1 MEEANSIEIDPTTIL
16 VRYNVKLEKEMTP
29 EEAAAE
35 FYPEDEVLRPI
46 IEALFEGNE
55 DEVVDALQYAL
66 QAGKDPLYLIDYAL
80 MVGMDIVSRLYDD
93 GVLYLPDVVISAHA
107 MTEGI
112 EYCKKRSQGQ
122 HEFKGK
128 VVSYV
133 AEGDMHDIGKKI
145 VTVLLRANGYEVIDL
160 GRDVPA
166 SDIEDALQFMSTKEL
181 EASMEIC
188 SDCIYKFILT
198 LSDTY
203 ADTMTKQEKADE
215 IRKYVDKFSL
225 MIAIKHSDM
234 DDMMEAIGSEDD
246 IEEGVDSFAFLRS
259 YLVQLLEQQSYW
271 SRIHYELNNEKADDW
286 LIKLAQMREVL
297 ARLEFQFYSQ
307 TLQLRDIADFN
318 LLIKMLQ
325 FILKTSDEIL
335 LLNKSIHTEIRSERF
350 MSLVKDDERF
360 KHLEAYGEKSRTV
373 EHNFS
378 NIWQIL
384 SRL

>member
-1 MEEANSIEIDPTTIL
+1 MTIGGSQSNDRQGTIRLIRGCPCFKVFGDEKLCVNDDSVLEVDVIDVDTSLFGLARSKEDMDEERSEEDCICYASVYIDEITNRVYCISQGW
-16 VRYNVKLEKEMTP
+16 
-29 EEAAAE
+29 
-35 FYPEDEVLRPI
+35 VLRI
-46 IEALFEGNE
+46 
-55 DEVVDALQYAL
+55 
-66 QAGKDPLYLIDYAL
+66 
-80 MVGMDIVSRLYDD
+80 
-93 GVLYLPDVVISAHA
+93 H
-107 MTEGI
+107 
-112 EYCKKRSQGQ
+112 
-122 HEFKGK
+122 
-128 VVSYV
+128 
-133 AEGDMHDIGKKI
+133 
-145 VTVLLRANGYEVIDL
+145 

-166 SDIEDALQFMSTKEL
+166 NDIEDALQFMSTKDL
-181 EASMEIC
+181 TASMEIC
-188 SDCIYKFILT
+188 SDCLYKFILT
-198 LSDTY
+198 LSDTF

-215 IRKYVDKFSL
+215 IKRYVDKFSL

-234 DDMMEAIGSEDD
+234 DDMMKSIGSEDD

-259 YLVQLLEQQSYW
+259 YLVQLLEQQAYW
-271 SRIHYELNNEKADDW
+271 SRIHYELNDEKADDW
-286 LIKLAQMREVL
+286 LIKLAQMRELL

-335 LLNKSIHTEIRSERF
+335 VLNETIHTEIRSKRF

-378 NIWQIL
+378 NILQIL

>member
-1 MEEANSIEIDPTTIL
+1 VTIGGSQDSSRQGTIRLIRGCPCFKVFGDEKLCVNDDSVLEVDVIDVDTSLFGLAHSKEDMDKERSEEDCICYASVYIDEITNRI
-16 VRYNVKLEKEMTP
+16 YCISQGW
-29 EEAAAE
+29 
-35 FYPEDEVLRPI
+35 VLRI
-46 IEALFEGNE
+46 
-55 DEVVDALQYAL
+55 
-66 QAGKDPLYLIDYAL
+66 
-80 MVGMDIVSRLYDD
+80 
-93 GVLYLPDVVISAHA
+93 H
-107 MTEGI
+107 
-112 EYCKKRSQGQ
+112 
-122 HEFKGK
+122 
-128 VVSYV
+128 
-133 AEGDMHDIGKKI
+133 
-145 VTVLLRANGYEVIDL
+145 

-166 SDIEDALQFMSTKEL
+166 NDLEDALQFMSTKDL
-181 EASMEIC
+181 TASMEIC
-188 SDCIYKFILT
+188 SDCLYKFILT
-198 LSDTY
+198 LSDTF

-215 IRKYVDKFSL
+215 IKRYVDKFSL

-234 DDMMEAIGSEDD
+234 DDMMKSIGSEDD

-259 YLVQLLEQQSYW
+259 YLVQLLEQQAYW
-271 SRIHYELNNEKADDW
+271 LRISYELNNEKADDW
-286 LIKLAQMREVL
+286 LIKLAQMRELL

-335 LLNKSIHTEIRSERF
+335 ILNEYIHTEIRSERF

-378 NIWQIL
+378 NILQIL

>member
-1 MEEANSIEIDPTTIL
+1 MTIGGSQKSDRQGTIRLIRGCPCFKVFGDEKLCVNDDSVLEVDVIDVDTSL
-16 VRYNVKLEKEMTP
+16 FGFARSKEDMDKERSEKDCICYAWVYIDDITNRI
-29 EEAAAE
+29 
-35 FYPEDEVLRPI
+35 YCISQGWVLRI
-46 IEALFEGNE
+46 
-55 DEVVDALQYAL
+55 
-66 QAGKDPLYLIDYAL
+66 
-80 MVGMDIVSRLYDD
+80 
-93 GVLYLPDVVISAHA
+93 H
-107 MTEGI
+107 
-112 EYCKKRSQGQ
+112 
-122 HEFKGK
+122 
-128 VVSYV
+128 
-133 AEGDMHDIGKKI
+133 
-145 VTVLLRANGYEVIDL
+145 

-166 SDIEDALQFMSTKEL
+166 SDIEDALQFMSTKDYTG
-181 EASMEIC
+181 SMEIC

-225 MIAIKHSDM
+225 MIAVKHSDM
-234 DDMMEAIGSEDD
+234 DDMMKSIGSEDD

-259 YLVQLLEQQSYW
+259 YLVQLLEQQAYW
-271 SRIHYELNNEKADDW
+271 SKIHYELNNEKADNW
-286 LIKLAQMREVL
+286 LIKLAQMRELL

-335 LLNKSIHTEIRSERF
+335 LLNESIHAEIRSDRF
-350 MSLVKDDERF
+350 KSLVKDDERF

-378 NIWQIL
+378 NILQIL